1 MKVLLFTEN
10 EYVTGG
16 TTTFVKILAAN
27 QSLFLNEGIEITF
40 ATFQGNPASKE
51 YPDSAEFL
59 KLKKTGLYNDETNR
73 CFDKENKCKHKIVK
87 RMIRISNKIVWKL
100 RIPWISIQNKREIR
114 KYLLKNHFDCVIANS
129 GGFCSNLGMYVLK
142 ESKKRKIMNVFLCH
156 NYPLLR
162 IRNTREKIQKRLFE
176 AQVYNY
182 VTHILTVSQFCAC
195 QIRVFLE
202 EETPVDVIYN
212 GMGKK
217 EINLTKM
224 QKVSFLTDNRMVG
237 DAFVIGMIANFMP
250 YKGILYFLEALRTV
264 RMQGKNVIGIIIGNA
279 YDRDYYEKC
288 QHYICDNQMKDYVV
302 IREGLVN
309 ASDYVGAYDIL
320 CMPSVE
326 TESFGL
332 VALEAASYSVPTVA
346 FCTGGIP
353 EVVENGKSGYI
364 VPCRNVEAM
373 ANAICRLMDDKQLY
387 DRFCAGAYQRWKT
400 YFSDQVMCENYVN
413 YLRSIAGC

>member
-10 EYVTGG
+10 EYITGG
-16 TTTFVKILAAN
+16 TTTFVKLLAAN
-27 QSLFLNEGIEITF
+27 QSLFLNQGIEITF
-40 ATFQGNPASKE
+40 ATFLGNPASKE
-51 YPDSAEFL
+51 YPVNAEFL
-59 KLKKTGLYNDETNR
+59 KLVKTGIYNDEKNR
-73 CFDKENKCKHKIVK
+73 CFDKRNKCAHKIIK
-87 RMIRISNKIVWKL
+87 RIIRVSNKILWRV
-100 RIPWISIQNKREIR
+100 RIPWNSIKNKREIR
-114 KYLLKNHFDCVIANS
+114 KYLLNNNFDCVIANS

-142 ESKKRKIMNVFLCH
+142 ESKNKGITNVFLCH
-156 NYPLLR
+156 SYPPLR
-162 IRNTREKIQKRLFE
+162 IRNIREKMQKRSFE

-202 EETPVDVIYN
+202 KETPVDVIYN

-217 EINLTKM
+217 DTNLTKM
-224 QKVSFLTDNRMVG
+224 QKVSFLTDNRMAG
-237 DAFVIGMIANFMP
+237 DAFIIGMIANFMP
-250 YKGILYFLEALRTV
+250 YKGILYFLETLKTLRL
-264 RMQGKNVIGIIIGNA
+264 QGRNVIGIIIGNA
-279 YDRDYYEKC
+279 YDRDYYEEC
-288 QHYICDNQMKDYVV
+288 QRYICDNQMKNYVV
-302 IREGLVN
+302 VREGVTN
-309 ASDYVGAYDIL
+309 ASDYVEAYDIL

-373 ANAICRLMDDKQLY
+373 ANAIGRLMDDKQLY
-387 DRFCAGAYQRWKT
+387 DNFCVGAYKRWKT
-400 YFSDQVMCENYVN
+400 HFSDQVMCENYVN
-413 YLRSIAGC
+413 YLKKLL